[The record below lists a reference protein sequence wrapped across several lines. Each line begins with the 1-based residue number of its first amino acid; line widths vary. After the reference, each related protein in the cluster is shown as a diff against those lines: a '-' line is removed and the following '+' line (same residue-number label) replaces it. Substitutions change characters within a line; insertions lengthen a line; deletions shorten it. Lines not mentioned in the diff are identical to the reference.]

1 MTTSIN
7 SLIGDVSHFNPNIV
21 VIKRV
26 KLVGNIS
33 NERNDTND
41 VVNDEKV
48 KLQVPLKL
56 TYHLKLT
63 GTYQKDYSQLIYENN
78 EDEIEEKL
86 FEKYQVWTS
95 KSLSLLRE
103 IRHRQQ
109 HFVKSIEDGVE
120 SLKKVFHEQL
130 QEKLDNG
137 EQLRKTYSIEHD
149 IEWFKKLEYENVID
163 QFYFE
168 ETLPKEDTVE
178 TR

>member
-7 SLIGDVSHFNPNIV
+7 SLIGDVSHFNPNIF

-63 GTYQKDYSQLIYENN
+63 VIDQKDFTQLIHESKK
-78 EDEIEEKL
+78 EC
-86 FEKYQVWTS
+86 EKYFVSTS
-95 KSLSLLRE
+95 KPLSLLRE

-109 HFVKSIEDGVE
+109 DFVKSIEDGVE
-120 SLKKVFHEQL
+120 RLKMVFHEQL

-149 IEWFKKLEYENVID
+149 IDWFKKFEYENVID
-163 QFYFE
+163 QFYLE
-168 ETLPKEDTVE
+168 EILPKEDTFE

>member
-7 SLIGDVSHFNPNIV
+7 SLIGDVSHFNPNIF

-48 KLQVPLKL
+48 KLPLSI

-63 GTYQKDYSQLIYENN
+63 VIYQKDFTKWLHESVPDYQ
-78 EDEIEEKL
+78 DC
-86 FEKYQVWTS
+86 EKYHVWTS
-95 KSLSLLRE
+95 KSLSLLKE

-120 SLKKVFHEQL
+120 RLKKDFQEVL

-149 IEWFKKLEYENVID
+149 IDWFKKFEYENVID
-163 QFYFE
+163 QFYLE
-168 ETLPKEDTVE
+168 EILPKEDTFE